1 MRDFFLK
8 DSVLKVLSFVIAL
21 LLWFYIIAVVDPSVD
36 ITVKDIPIRYT
47 NEDLIKSKGLCLIS
61 DEKTTVELKIRGSRK
76 RIANIEENNIYA
88 TVDLATIS
96 KTGTFSLPIAISIP
110 YEYDEIVSKKPYNA
124 DIFIDKVVEA
134 EREVKVFTVGSTA
147 NNYIAGTATS
157 SVSSVKVK
165 GPQTMIENISSVG
178 AELNFDG
185 RAADIKDTEKLFFI
199 DENGKRIADDEKIYD
214 LVTTNIETVDVE
226 CRVYKQKTVPVTLDY
241 KASGDID
248 EYKVSVQPANVTI
261 YAENEILETV
271 EELLT
276 YAVNLDD
283 ISGNGVMSVKIK
295 LPEGVFLRDGVD
307 TVNVKVEKRG

>member
-1 MRDFFLK
+1 MKDFFLK

-36 ITVKDIPIRYT
+36 VTVRDIPIRYT
-47 NEDLIKSKGLCLIS
+47 SEDLIKAKGLCLIS
-61 DEKTTVELKIRGSRK
+61 DEKTTVELKIKGSRK
-76 RIANIEENNIYA
+76 RIANIDENNIYA

-124 DIFIDKVVEA
+124 EIFIDKVVEA
-134 EREVKVFTVGSTA
+134 EREVKIFTVGSTA
-147 NNYIAGTATS
+147 NDYIAGTPSA
-157 SVSSVKVK
+157 SVSSVMVK
-165 GPQTMIENISSVG
+165 GPSTMIESIASVG

-185 RAADIKDTEKLFFI
+185 RAADIKDTKKLFFI

-214 LVTTNIETVDVE
+214 LVTANVETVDVE

-241 KASGDID
+241 RASENID
-248 EYKVSVQPANVTI
+248 KYKISVQPANVTI
-261 YAENEILETV
+261 YAENEVLETV

-276 YAVNLDD
+276 YPVNLDD

-295 LPEGVFLRDGVD
+295 LPENVFLRDGID
-307 TVNVKVEKRG
+307 MVNVKVEKRG